1 MYCPQTQQLFP
12 KAKLWEIVAVEGT
25 INLISSGQSVNTR
38 KFFIILK
45 KTFNYLTAMMIF
57 LIVNKLEISDFKFY
71 VPTRSV
77 LS

>member
-1 MYCPQTQQLFP
+1 MYCPPTQQLFP
-12 KAKLWEIVAVEGT
+12 KAKLGEIVAVEGT

-45 KTFNYLTAMMIF
+45 KTFNYLTAMTIF

-71 VPTRSV
+71 VATRSV